1 MAVACM
7 QGIGAQISCVAIACA
22 MQDMEVPTVDD
33 GALCFKKNYSS
44 AVRYETVEGELQR
57 HQAESLEEVRYLCL
71 TCYVG

>member
-1 MAVACM
+1 
-7 QGIGAQISCVAIACA
+7 